1 VNGCF
6 ALSDL
11 FIRNVASASG
21 AAVMRGLFSAD
32 QMEAESLCD
41 RRRGMNSSE
50 QIQRQNRVLVAANL
64 ALAAIVG
71 WTLLGDRAPAVA
83 TASAEVQE
91 DPQGIPNAGGQ
102 RQKMIEELRLLRQS
116 VDTMHKSITG
126 GKLKVEVSNIDKLKT
141 TEAPAAEK
149 PAPKVAPSK

>member
-1 VNGCF
+1 
-6 ALSDL
+6 
-11 FIRNVASASG
+11 
-21 AAVMRGLFSAD
+21 
-32 QMEAESLCD
+32 
-41 RRRGMNSSE
+41 MNSSE
-50 QIQRQNRVLVAANL
+50 QIQRQNRVLVAANV

-71 WTLLGDRAPAVA
+71 WTLLGDRAPVVA

-91 DPQGIPNAGGQ
+91 DQAGIPNAGAQ

-126 GKLKVEVSNIDKLKT
+126 GKLKVEVSNIDKLKG
-141 TEAPAAEK
+141 TEAPAVEK